1 MNILVT
7 VLIIG
12 VLVLLYGLLYLW
24 RRRGDAMQDMITG
37 LPSREYFERYLQ
49 NCCTRATR
57 NASYRFGV
65 LLIDI
70 EGFPELRNQ
79 LGRFSAEEI
88 LADFAQRLYAVLRP
102 SDVLCR
108 LEGDKFAVLL
118 EDVRGSVDVPRVAL
132 RMHNSMKDI
141 VTLASIE
148 IDVVVRIGVT
158 ISHSG
163 ENVDA
168 LAMITQAQ
176 SALERAR
183 ETDVPYAVFDE
194 QIGSTAA
201 TNLQLE
207 AELSE
212 AIPNHEL
219 ELRFQPFVDSKTRGL
234 YGFTAL
240 VRWMHPTRGLLQAR
254 EFIEIAET
262 SRQILQIGEWVI
274 GECARALQAIT
285 EAAGQPLIMTV
296 NVGALEMEKGGIAE
310 HLATALGDHASLA
323 KYLRVEVPA
332 DALLKPSAAID
343 TSAEHLSALGVGL
356 HIDRAGTTG
365 FPLYR
370 AIRLGVRGA
379 RVDLSS
385 LHGVDAVMLGRIL
398 AACRSIATEIVVEGV
413 ETPEAE
419 ALVRSLDP
427 PVWAQG
433 FQIAKPMTLAD
444 AIALVNAARAR
455 RTAAFKAS
463 EIQTPKQR

>member
-7 VLIIG
+7 ALVIG
-12 VLVLLYGLLYLW
+12 VLVLLYGLLYLY

-57 NASYRFGV
+57 NQSYRFGV

-70 EGFPELRNQ
+70 EGFPELRKQ

-88 LADFAQRLYAVLRP
+88 LADFAQRLYGVLRP

-158 ISHSG
+158 ISHTG

-176 SALERAR
+176 AALERAV
-183 ETDVPYAVFDE
+183 ETDKPYAVFDE
-194 QIGSTAA
+194 QIESHAA

-207 AELSE
+207 ADLSE
-212 AIPNHEL
+212 AIANHEL
-219 ELRFQPFVDSKTRGL
+219 ELRFQPFVDSRTRGL

-240 VRWMHPTRGLLQAR
+240 VRWAHPTRGLLQAR

-274 GECARALQAIT
+274 AEAVRALQTIA

-296 NVGALEMEKGGIAE
+296 NVGALEMEKGGIAD
-310 HLATALGDHASLA
+310 HLAAAIGDRASIA
-323 KYLRVEVPA
+323 KQLRIEVPA
-332 DALLKPSAAID
+332 DALLKPIPSVD
-343 TSAEHLSALGVGL
+343 TTAERLNAMGIGL
-356 HIDRAGTTG
+356 HIDRAGTTSV
-365 FPLYR
+365 PLYR

-379 RVDLSS
+379 RVDLGS
-385 LHGVDAVMLGRIL
+385 LHGVDAATLGRIL
-398 AACRSIATEIVVEGV
+398 SACRSIATEIVVEGV

-419 ALVRSLDP
+419 SLVRSLDP

-433 FQIAKPMTLAD
+433 FQIAKPVTLDEAV
-444 AIALVNAARAR
+444 ALVKAARAR
-455 RTAAFKAS
+455 RTVPVKVPLDVKA
-463 EIQTPKQR
+463 PD